1 MTDPETPDGTTGYR
15 AAGVDY
21 ETLDAGKR
29 SAIAGALSTS
39 ALLEGRGGHTLD
51 ASRGEPAFVFE
62 LDGRTLAFVVEGL
75 GTKSVIARQVLEG
88 QGINRFGDVAYD
100 TVAAILN
107 DLCCVGA
114 LPLVVN
120 AYFATGASEWYREG
134 ERGAALIEGW
144 RRACVDAGCTW
155 GGGESPTLP
164 GLLDEREIELA
175 GAAVG
180 AVPAG
185 RRALLGEELE
195 PGDEIVLVA
204 SSGLHANGASLARL
218 LAGRL
223 PDGYATELAAD
234 RTTSDLITTSTAGAG
249 TTTLGEALLEPS
261 VMYVGLVA
269 ALLADELPL
278 RYISHITG
286 HGLLKLMRPPQAL
299 TYRIERLPR
308 VPAVL
313 SFLVERARL
322 DAHAAY
328 STFNMGSGYA
338 LYCAPGVGDAI
349 AAIAEGLGLSALV
362 AGRVEEGPRQVIL
375 EPVGVRFAGEELDLA

>member
-1 MTDPETPDGTTGYR
+1 MTHER
-15 AAGVDY
+15 ASYSDAGVDY
-21 ETLDAGKR
+21 EALDAGKR
-29 SAIAGALSTS
+29 GAIAAALSTS
-39 ALLEGRGGHTLD
+39 QLLVARGGRALD
-51 ASRGEPAFVFE
+51 SSRGEPAFVFE
-62 LDGRTLAFVVEGL
+62 LGETTLAFVVEGL
-75 GTKSVIARQVLEG
+75 GTKSMIARHVLEREG
-88 QGINRFGDVAYD
+88 VNRFGDVAYD
-100 TVAAILN
+100 TVAAICN

-155 GGGESPTLP
+155 GGGESPSLP

-180 AVPAG
+180 VVPAG
-185 RRALLGEELE
+185 RRPLLGAELT

-223 PDGYATELAAD
+223 DDGYATELGD
-234 RTTSDLITTSTAGAG
+234 GTS
-249 TTTLGEALLEPS
+249 LGEALLAPS

-269 ALLADELPL
+269 ALLGQELPL
-278 RYISHITG
+278 RYVSHITG
-286 HGLLKLMRPPQAL
+286 HGLLKLMRPSRPL
-299 TYRIERLPR
+299 TYRIERLPA
-308 VPAVL
+308 VPRVL
-313 SFLVERARL
+313 SFLVERAGL

-338 LYCAPGVGDAI
+338 LYCAPGAGEEIVAI
-349 AAIAEGLGLSALV
+349 ARRLGLGALV
-362 AGRVEEGPRQVIL
+362 AGRVEEGPRQVVL
-375 EPVGVRFAGEELDLA
+375 EPVGVRLAGEELELSGTLQTVAPHETSG